1 MSIVVVVK
9 KAGKAVIAAD
19 TLYGFGSTNLS
30 SKYISKESKIL
41 QFEDSFVGTVGA
53 PAHDVVLR
61 DLFETHRSL
70 IRLNSKME
78 IFETYLQLHKIL
90 KEDYFLKPDEEENKE
105 YESSQIAGL
114 IANQYGIFGMYTL
127 REVFEFDRFWAIGSG
142 TEFALG
148 AMFAVYEQFDDAVQI
163 AETGVRAA
171 CEFNDGCGL
180 PLETHQIEL
189 SQTAYVSK
197 PKPKFKGKPKK

>member
-19 TLYGFGSTNLS
+19 TLYGFGNTNLS
-30 SKYISKESKIL
+30 QKYISKESKIL
-41 QFEDSFVGTVGA
+41 RFENSFVGTVGA

-61 DLFETHRSL
+61 DLFETRPQE
-70 IRLNSKME
+70 IQLNSKQE
-78 IFETYLQLHKIL
+78 IFETYLKMHKIL
-90 KEDYFLKPDEEENKE
+90 KEDYFLNTEEEEENKE

-114 IANQYGIFGMYTL
+114 IANPYGIFGMYTL

-148 AMFAVYEQFDDAVQI
+148 AMFAVYDTLDATAI
-163 AETGVRAA
+163 AETGVKAA

-180 PLETHQIEL
+180 PFETHVVAL
-189 SQTAYVSK
+189 SETTYEPK
-197 PKPKFKGKPKK
+197 PKHKFKGKPKK

>member
-9 KAGKAVIAAD
+9 KNNKAVIAAD

-30 SKYISKESKIL
+30 QKYISKESKIL
-41 QFEDSFVGTVGA
+41 PFENSFVGTVGA

-61 DLFETHRSL
+61 DLFETHRREIS
-70 IRLNSKME
+70 LNSKDE
-78 IFETYLQLHKIL
+78 IFAAYLKMHKIL
-90 KEDYFLKPDEEENKE
+90 KDDYFLKTEEEDNKE

-148 AMFAVYEQFDDAVQI
+148 AMFAVYEQFEDAAKI
-163 AETGVRAA
+163 AETGVLAA
-171 CEFNDGCGL
+171 CEFNDACGL
-180 PLETHQIEL
+180 PLEIHQIEL
-189 SQTAYVSK
+189 SATAYQ
-197 PKPKFKGKPKK
+197 PKPKFAGKKKR

>member
-9 KAGKAVIAAD
+9 KSGTAVIAAD

-30 SKYISKESKIL
+30 QKYISKESKIL
-41 QFEDSFVGTVGA
+41 RFEDSLIGTVGA

-61 DLFETHRSL
+61 DLFETKRTQ
-70 IRLNSKME
+70 IALNSKQE
-78 IFETYLQLHKIL
+78 IFETYLRMHKIL
-90 KEDYFLKPDEEENKE
+90 KEDYFLNTDEEENKE

-148 AMFAVYEQFDDAVQI
+148 AMFAVYETLADAAAI
-163 AETGVRAA
+163 AEIGIKAA
-171 CEFNDGCGL
+171 CEFNDACGL
-180 PLETHQIEL
+180 PLEVHTVEL
-189 SQTAYVSK
+189 SDTAYQ
-197 PKPKFKGKPKK
+197 PKPRFKGKKRN